1 MKIIKYFEESDL
13 LIKDVNETIK
23 NEAKEQKEDFLGK
36 LLDTL
41 GASLLLN
48 LLTGKDTIRASK
60 GTIREGQDF

>member
-1 MKIIKYFEESDL
+1 MKIINYFEESNL

-23 NEAKEQKEDFLGK
+23 SEAKEQKEDFLGK

-48 LLTGKDTIRASK
+48 LLTGKDTIR
-60 GTIREGQDF
+60 EGQDF

>member
-13 LIKDVNETIK
+13 LIKDVNKTIK
-23 NEAKEQKEDFLGK
+23 NEAKEPKEDFLGK

-48 LLTGKDTIRASK
+48 LLTGKDTIR
-60 GTIREGQDF
+60 EGQDF

>member
-1 MKIIKYFEESDL
+1 MKIINYFEESNL